1 MIDKNATEVAV
12 AQIAAISMS
21 MSDVEGWL
29 QMASLLLAV
38 SFGIYKWYKEIKK
51 IKNSKG
57 VKK

>member
-1 MIDKNATEVAV
+1 MDKNATEVAA
-12 AQIAAISMS
+12 AQIAAISIS
-21 MSDVEGWL
+21 FADVQLWL

-38 SFGIYKWYKEIKK
+38 SFGIYKWYKEIKN

>member
-1 MIDKNATEVAV
+1 MDKNTTEVAV
-12 AQIAAISMS
+12 AQIAAISIS

-29 QMASLLLAV
+29 QMTSLVLAV
-38 SFGIYKWYKEIKK
+38 SFGIYKWYKEIKH